1 MAIVASTLRH
11 IQQGAFE
18 PLFPRAQ
25 PPALPRPAQV
35 LAVQDFQPTDDA
47 TRRERAARE
56 EGRAAGF
63 RDGLAQGAREARDAM
78 SARLDAALAE
88 MEGAVSDL
96 GAAYQERLSVQA
108 AESERVILALAER
121 LASPGA
127 RAAVETLFRRYVLDA
142 LDMGARAG
150 GRLVLSAQTLEILQ
164 GERPGLGDALG
175 AHGVEIVS
183 RGDGGTLRCDYETA
197 TGAAITVDFEA
208 LLAALKTVP
217 GKDVVLRGQE

>member
-1 MAIVASTLRH
+1 
-11 IQQGAFE
+11 
-18 PLFPRAQ
+18 
-25 PPALPRPAQV
+25 
-35 LAVQDFQPTDDA
+35 
-47 TRRERAARE
+47 
-56 EGRAAGF
+56 
-63 RDGLAQGAREARDAM
+63 
-78 SARLDAALAE
+78 
-88 MEGAVSDL
+88 
-96 GAAYQERLSVQA
+96 
-108 AESERVILALAER
+108 
-121 LASPGA
+121 
-127 RAAVETLFRRYVLDA
+127 
-142 LDMGARAG
+142 MGARAG